1 MNKKYI
7 VAIGA
12 ILLIV
17 LTIIAFTVSNKTE
30 TQSQNTVQSTTTSQ
44 SSELVIYPSLSN
56 LKEKYGPDLTDLG
69 SSQITTVLFE
79 KKNVAFITPKEGTDL
94 EFSIKVTNT
103 KENLFSIPDI
113 QYTPSKL
120 KIGDTFGLAKVNEQ
134 YFAYLLK

>member
-7 VAIGA
+7 VAIGS

-44 SSELVIYPSLSN
+44 SSELAVYPSLNS
-56 LKEKYGPDLTDLG
+56 LREKYGQDLIDLG

-134 YFAYLLK
+134 YFAYSLK

>member
-7 VAIGA
+7 VAIGS

-44 SSELVIYPSLSN
+44 SSELSIYPSLNS
-56 LKEKYGPDLTDLG
+56 LKEKYGQDLIDLG

-79 KKNVAFITPKEGTDL
+79 KKNVAFITSEKENDIEFPLTVTD
-94 EFSIKVTNT
+94 KA
-103 KENLFSIPDI
+103 KNLFSISSI
-113 QYTPSKL
+113 KYTPNKL
-120 KIGDTFGLAKVNEQ
+120 KIGDTFGLAKINKQ
-134 YFAYLLK
+134 YFAYSLE

>member
-7 VAIGA
+7 AAIGA

-30 TQSQNTVQSTTTSQ
+30 TQSQNTVQSTTTSH
-44 SSELVIYPSLSN
+44 SSELVIYPSLSS

-79 KKNVAFITPKEGTDL
+79 KKNVAFITSEKENDI
-94 EFSIKVTNT
+94 EFSLTVTD
-103 KENLFSIPDI
+103 KAKNLFSIPSI
-113 QYTPSKL
+113 KHTPNNL
-120 KIGDTFGLAKVNEQ
+120 KIGDTFGLAKIHEQ
-134 YFAYLLK
+134 YLAYSR

>member
-30 TQSQNTVQSTTTSQ
+30 TQSQNTVQSTTTNQ
-44 SSELVIYPSLSN
+44 TDDHLIYPSLSN
-56 LKEKYGPDLTDLG
+56 LKEKYGNNLINLG

-134 YFAYLLK
+134 YFAYSLK

>member
-7 VAIGA
+7 VAVGSIV
-12 ILLIV
+12 LIV
-17 LTIIAFTVSNKTE
+17 LAIIAFSVSNKTE
-30 TQSQNTVQSTTTSQ
+30 TQPQNTVQSTTTSQ
-44 SSELVIYPSLSN
+44 SSDHSVYPSLNS
-56 LKEKYGPDLTDLG
+56 LKGTHGQDLIDLG

-79 KKNVAFITPKEGTDL
+79 KKNIAFITPKEGTDL

-113 QYTPSKL
+113 QYTPNKL

-134 YFAYLLK
+134 YFAYSLK

>member
-30 TQSQNTVQSTTTSQ
+30 TQSQNTVQSTTTSH
-44 SSELVIYPSLSN
+44 SSELVIYPSLSS

-79 KKNVAFITPKEGTDL
+79 KKNVAFITSEKENDI
-94 EFSIKVTNT
+94 EFSLTVTD
-103 KENLFSIPDI
+103 KAKNLFSIPSI
-113 QYTPSKL
+113 KHTPNNL
-120 KIGDTFGLAKVNEQ
+120 KIGDTFGLAKIHEQ
-134 YFAYLLK
+134 YLAYSR